1 MKKAAKIIIKGS
13 VQNLFFRNF
22 IKDHAD
28 SLGLKGFVRNLDNG
42 QVEVFV
48 EGDIES
54 VDEMYERC
62 KKGSKNTQVREATI
76 NEASFQDFKEFKV
89 LNI

>member
-1 MKKAAKIIIKGS
+1 MKKAAKIILKGS
-13 VQNLFFRNF
+13 VKNIFFRNF

-28 SLGLKGFVRNLDNG
+28 SLGLKGFVRNLEDAS
-42 QVEVFV
+42 VEIFV

-54 VDEMYERC
+54 VDEMFERC
-62 KKGSKNTQVREATI
+62 RAGNKHTQIRNAVM
-76 NEASFQDFKEFKV
+76 NETSFQDFKEFKI